1 MEPLLSAW
9 FLGLLLGARHAFEP
23 DHLAAMA
30 TLVST
35 ERRAALLGALWGAG
49 HAATLLAVGGA
60 LVVLRA
66 RLPGPVAQGFEAAV
80 AAMLLGLG
88 ARSIWWAVRHHR
100 HAPDHVHVGRRTLP
114 KRPFFVGMAHGL
126 AGSGAL
132 TALALASMPSTVSAL
147 IYLALFGLGSVLAM
161 AAASG
166 LLGWPLARASRN
178 AAPLVASLAGALSV
192 ATGLFWGWRT
202 LF

>member
-9 FLGLLLGARHAFEP
+9 FLGLVLGARHAFEP
-23 DHLAAMA
+23 DHLAAVA

-35 ERRAALLGALWGAG
+35 ERRATVLGALWGAG
-49 HAATLLAVGGA
+49 HTATLFAVGGA

-66 RLPGPVAQGFEAAV
+66 RLPGPVAQAFEVGV
-80 AAMLLGLG
+80 AAMLLVLG
-88 ARSIWWAVRHHR
+88 TRSIVWAFRG
-100 HAPDHVHVGRRTLP
+100 HAPDHFHVGRRTLP

-132 TALALASMPSTVSAL
+132 TALALASMPSTASAL
-147 IYLALFGLGSVLAM
+147 VYLLLFGLGSVVAM
-161 AAASG
+161 AMATG
-166 LLGWPLARASRN
+166 LLGWPLARASRR

-192 ATGLFWGWRT
+192 ATGLIWGWRS